1 MFRELLA
8 AEFAPYG
15 LLSAEQL
22 TKLEQHYA
30 LLTRWNEKMN
40 LTRIRK
46 LEDVV
51 KLHYCESLFLGRS
64 LPEGQLHIADVGS
77 GAGFPGIPVAILR
90 PDCRVDL
97 VESNQRKAVF
107 LKEASRELP
116 NVRVCAQNAAALN
129 SSYDWTVA
137 RAVRIADVIGA
148 GLSRS
153 FAILMSAT
161 QAEELPGCVKG
172 IPWGAN
178 RTIITF
184 HVEQGR
190 DNI

>member
-22 TKLEQHYA
+22 KKLERHYA

-40 LTRIRK
+40 LTRISK
-46 LEDVV
+46 LEDVIR
-51 KLHYCESLFLGRS
+51 LHYCESLFLGRS

-97 VESNQRKAVF
+97 IESNQRKAMF
-107 LKEASRELP
+107 LKEASRDLP
-116 NVRVCAQNAAALN
+116 NIRVLAQQATSIK
-129 SSYDWTVA
+129 SSYDWTIA
-137 RAVRIADVIGA
+137 RAVRLRDVIAA
-148 GLSRS
+148 GLSRNVAVLVS
-153 FAILMSAT
+153 DR
-161 QAEELPGCVKG
+161 QAAELSGAVQK
-172 IPWGAN
+172 IPWGIH
-178 RTIITF
+178 RSLVTF
-184 HVEQGR
+184 HVER
-190 DNI
+190 DRI